1 VAVNKE
7 EAKILVGSREAY
19 VTSSQSQGES
29 TTITAESVQF
39 IDVGVKL
46 VVVPTIGSDGF
57 ITMKIKPEVSSV
69 RETLTTEAGSQIP
82 IVSTSQSESVV
93 KVKSGSTLVI
103 TGLMKQEDTD
113 DSTGLPGLSR
123 MPIIGSF
130 FSTKKK
136 ENKRT
141 ELVIMI
147 TPTIISGETGMVHED
162 LKKITDNSKLT
173 NDHKIKESANAAK

>member
-1 VAVNKE
+1 
-7 EAKILVGSREAY
+7 

-93 KVKSGSTLVI
+93 KVKSGHTLVI
-103 TGLMKQEDTD
+103 TGLMKQEDVD
-113 DSTGLPGLSR
+113 NSNGLPGLSR

-136 ENKRT
+136 ENNRT
-141 ELVIMI
+141 ELVILI
-147 TPTIISGETGMVHED
+147 TPTIISGETDMVQAD
-162 LKKITDNSKLT
+162 MNKITGSDKVTNS
-173 NDHKIKESANAAK
+173 NKIKEAGNETK